1 MEAREL
7 FSGKMPFMK
16 LIILLALCLVFIHHA
31 LCQSPK
37 NQPIT
42 EGTISF
48 ETKSFVDWQEFDRL
62 VTQPALAEI
71 DSMEINAEEKE
82 AKKKEYLEFFDL
94 KKLIER
100 LAAIVETMDI
110 VFSGNIATS
119 EKSRD
124 GKKEDNFSIYQLDSM
139 RTAWYYFDHKG
150 VLSHNSITST
160 PEAAF
165 RWSQITNAVRI
176 DSTDTKEIL
185 GFPCVKYYVEHS
197 HITDLSNNRKEP
209 TEFRYELY
217 VTTAIRLPFFLMD
230 PAITENL
237 FDGCALE
244 IKYIN
249 DKQPYSYGVTRA
261 TAFSSTIDK
270 TKLEIPARFKE

>member
-1 MEAREL
+1 
-7 FSGKMPFMK
+7 MK
-16 LIILLALCLVFIHHA
+16 LIILLVLCLAFIQYA
-31 LCQSPK
+31 LCQSPE
-37 NQPIT
+37 NQPII

-48 ETKSFVDWQEFDRL
+48 ETKTFVDWQEFDRL

-82 AKKKEYLEFFDL
+82 AKKKEYLEFFDP
-94 KKLIER
+94 KRVIER

-110 VFSGNIATS
+110 VFSGNIATA
-119 EKSRD
+119 EKFKD

-139 RTAWYYFDHKG
+139 RTTWHYFNHKG

-165 RWSQITNAVRI
+165 RWSQITNSIRI
-176 DSTDTKEIL
+176 DSGDTKEIL
-185 GFPCVKYYVEHS
+185 GFPCVKYHLSHS
-197 HITDLSNNRKEP
+197 HVTDLGNGRTTSTP
-209 TEFRYELY
+209 FRYELY
-217 VTTAIRLPFFLMD
+217 VTTAIKLPFFLMD
-230 PAITENL
+230 PAITEDM

-249 DKQPYSYGVTRA
+249 DKQPCSYGITRA
-261 TAFSSTIDK
+261 TTFSPTISRDR
-270 TKLEIPARFKE
+270 LEIPTRFRN